1 VCDND
6 GAGKALAIALLLLQ
20 LPMHGNELSTHA
32 KPIPPAAF
40 NTCSPLNCQIMRSKS
55 KLRIAILT
63 FLIFFGFGFTS
74 VQAQDKENYSARL
87 NEFLPLA
94 ESGNVDAQF
103 FVALT
108 YYTSKYDGDLQ
119 RAEYWLER
127 AAQQGHVKAQLYL
140 GDLYRTVGPLQNHFK
155 ANVWLKK
162 AAEQGNSG
170 AEYLLGTMF
179 YHGYGVEKN
188 YSSAITWFEKAAIQG
203 EIRAQGI
210 LGNIYFQGQGVPQN
224 YLQSIYWFQK
234 AGSQGDAIAMGAL
247 GLIYEAGLGV
257 EKSLP
262 LAHVMYNLALA
273 NGRESSEIK
282 KILFRIAS
290 QLSVTQLVQAQEIA
304 TQWKVGTPLPSIPAP
319 PVQEKRK
326 TRAVTS

>member
-1 VCDND
+1 
-6 GAGKALAIALLLLQ
+6 
-20 LPMHGNELSTHA
+20 
-32 KPIPPAAF
+32 
-40 NTCSPLNCQIMRSKS
+40 MRSKS
-55 KLRIAILT
+55 KFRISILAIL
-63 FLIFFGFGFTS
+63 IFIGLNFTS
-74 VQAQDKENYSARL
+74 VQAQDKESYSTRL

-103 FVALT
+103 LVALT

-119 RAEYWLER
+119 RTEYWLER

-140 GDLYRTVGPLQNHFK
+140 GDLYRKVGPLQNYLK

-188 YSSAITWFEKAAIQG
+188 HSLAITWFEKSANQG
-203 EIRAQGI
+203 EVRAQGI

-224 YLQSIYWFQK
+224 YMQSIYWFQK

-273 NGRESSEIK
+273 NGLESGATQK
-282 KILFRIAS
+282 TLFRIAR
-290 QLSVTQLVQAQEIA
+290 QLSVAQLLQAQEIA
-304 TQWKVGTPLPSIPAP
+304 TQWKVGTPLPSIPVP

-326 TRAVTS
+326 TRVVTS